1 RSARAFGRL
10 RAPRRCGAGTA
21 AGRRLGGAGGALP
34 NGTASRAVY
43 VFDPETRAV
52 RALGKLPAPTTHA
65 GAAALGNRA
74 LVVGGRSAGP
84 NTPTARIV
92 AVDPLSGRIR
102 IVGRLPQP
110 LSDAAVATLGR

>member
-1 RSARAFGRL
+1 YAAV
-10 RAPRRCGAGTA
+10 TA
-21 AGRRLGGAGGALP
+21 AGGKLVVAGGSLP

-43 VFDPETRAV
+43 VFDPDTRAV
-52 RALGKLPAPTTHA
+52 RRLGKLPAPTTHA

-74 LVVGGRSAGP
+74 LVVGGRSAEP

-92 AVDPLSGRIR
+92 AVDPLSRRIR

-110 LSDAAVATLGR
+110 PSAAAVATSGRTVIVA